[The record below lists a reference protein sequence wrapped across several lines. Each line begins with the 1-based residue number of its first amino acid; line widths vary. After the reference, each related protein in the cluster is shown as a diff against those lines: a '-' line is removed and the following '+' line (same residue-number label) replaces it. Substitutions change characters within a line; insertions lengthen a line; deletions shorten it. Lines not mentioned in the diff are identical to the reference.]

1 MGAAARKEGKEG
13 EEECRAVRGGSSV
26 ASTGVVWAAATRVA
40 AARAVVVRTAAAR
53 AAAVEEKME
62 EEMEDAEVDGV
73 RAAAA
78 AVGGRAVCVGGVGG
92 VGGDYA
98 GRGNA
103 GCESAY
109 SAMYPRKVDNP
120 VYDCAP
126 SRLKVRAQKAPT

>member
-78 AVGGRAVCVGGVGG
+78 VGGRAVCVGGVGG